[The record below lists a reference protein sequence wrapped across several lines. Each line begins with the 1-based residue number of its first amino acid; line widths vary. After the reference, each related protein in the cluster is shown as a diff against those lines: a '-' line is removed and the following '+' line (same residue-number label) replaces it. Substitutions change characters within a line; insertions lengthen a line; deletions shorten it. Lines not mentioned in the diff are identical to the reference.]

1 MMQNGHGHGMVP
13 AAAAATAAVV
23 ARPLPEIC
31 FILRRKVLAF
41 LEQNPCALSSD
52 GHGAIRSVQ
61 MQTRASIE
69 VVQEALRRYGYGNEA
84 LFLPCELSHQA
95 IITIES

>member
-1 MMQNGHGHGMVP
+1 MMQNGHGHGMGP
-13 AAAAATAAVV
+13 AAAAATAAAV

-41 LEQNPCALSSD
+41 LEQNPCAVSSD
-52 GHGAIRSVQ
+52 SHGAIGSVQ

-84 LFLPCELSHQA
+84 LFLPCELSDQ
-95 IITIES
+95 IEQSL